1 MSSTGL
7 DVFDKTLQTTHIWLD
22 ELMEAIGPDRQVAWH
37 VLSAVLR
44 AIRDRIPLGL
54 AAHLGSQL
62 PILVRGV
69 YYDQWRAPGQ
79 TVENPPR
86 TLDEFLEPIADQLAN
101 IRPVNV
107 REATR
112 AVFDILSRHV
122 NRGQIEK
129 VRDALPEQVRVL
141 WRDSPEAPDVRA
153 RPERYRG
160 DSADGRSGTSGRPV
174 RADRRQSQSTAER
187 KTSPTDRRTS

>member
-22 ELMEAIGPDRQVAWH
+22 ELMEEIGPDRQVAWH

-44 AIRDRIPLGL
+44 SIRDRVPLGL
-54 AAHLGSQL
+54 ATHLGSQL

-79 TVENPPR
+79 TLENPPR
-86 TLDEFLEPIADQLAN
+86 TMDEFLAPIAHELSN

-129 VRDALPEQVRVL
+129 VRDALPEQVRTL

-153 RPERYRG
+153 RPRRYRG
-160 DSADGRSGTSGRPV
+160 DSAEGDRDDSNRSGRNGRQ
-174 RADRRQSQSTAER
+174 RTQSTAER
-187 KTSPTDRRTS
+187 KTNPNR